1 MSWMHPSNH
10 HHHPKPS
17 VPPIDQYSPSTP
29 IAVELIE
36 AAPEDVSAVEAMQQL
51 LLKHE
56 KTDLHRVED
65 PDLERVLKE
74 LRNIGH
80 SNIIDVFTAE
90 NVMQYIGVDDDGN
103 DVYNN
108 RQRITIKDLHD
119 LPREVTACIQQLDVK
134 HGPEGD
140 TIRVKMYDKQI
151 ALDKLMKFHGAY
163 MRDNEQQAKDHN
175 HGVMDL
181 LLASIGAEGL
191 PERSR
196 TTAHDTAK
204 PTATPNRHLHHCSKL
219 KR

>member
-1 MSWMHPSNH
+1 MTRKRQRTEAEIQAM
-10 HHHPKPS
+10 
-17 VPPIDQYSPSTP
+17 IDELDSPSTP
-29 IAVELIE
+29 STPPIDIELIE
-36 AAPEDVSAVEAMQQL
+36 TTPDDVSAVQAMQQL

-65 PDLERVLKE
+65 PDLERVLAE

-80 SNIIDVFTAE
+80 SNIIDVFSSET
-90 NVMQYIGVDDDGN
+90 VMEYIGVDDNGN

-119 LPREVTACIQQLDVK
+119 LPREVTANIQQLDVK

-163 MRDNEQQAKDHN
+163 ARDNEQQAKDHN

-191 PERSR
+191 PEIQDNS
-196 TTAHDTAK
+196 A
-204 PTATPNRHLHHCSKL
+204 
-219 KR
+219 